1 MKKLRTYFIT
11 GLLVVTPGVL
21 TVFLIWWLFNLIDGI
36 LGGFLNFILVDL
48 FGFEQ
53 MIEPIRGLGFVA
65 ILLLIFF
72 TGMFARNYFGKKFI
86 RLGEWILKSIP
97 FVNIVYNTIKQI
109 SNAFISEKRE
119 VFTKVV
125 LFEYPRKGVYRIGFL
140 TRSSS
145 GEVKEKFQDEM
156 VGVFVPSTPNPT
168 SGFLLFVP
176 KNEVIDLDMSIEDSL
191 KLVIS
196 GGAILPET
204 VTELTKLDENKK
216 VIEKKN

>member
-1 MKKLRTYFIT
+1 MKKLKTYFIT

-48 FGFEQ
+48 FGLEQ

-97 FVNIVYNTIKQI
+97 IVNKIYNTFKQI
-109 SNAFISEKRE
+109 SNVFISEKRE
-119 VFTKVV
+119 VFKKAV
-125 LFEYPRKGVYRIGFL
+125 LVEYPRKGVYSIGFV
-140 TRSSS
+140 TRSAG
-145 GEVKEKFQDEM
+145 GEVKEKLQDET
-156 VGVFVPSTPNPT
+156 VGIFIPSTPNPT
-168 SGFLLFVP
+168 TGYLLFVP
-176 KNEVIDLDMSIEDSL
+176 KNEIIDLEMSIEDTF

-204 VTELTKLDENKK
+204 MTELTKLYENKK